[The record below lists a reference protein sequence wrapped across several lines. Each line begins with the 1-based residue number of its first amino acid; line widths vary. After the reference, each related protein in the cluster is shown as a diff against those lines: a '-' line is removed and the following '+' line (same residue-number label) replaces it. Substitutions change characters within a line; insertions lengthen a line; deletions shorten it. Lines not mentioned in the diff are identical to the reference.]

1 MEEIINFQLE
11 EEWCLWYHKL
21 NSNDWTIESYDK
33 IMDIKTYNDICFM
46 LNRFENINCGM
57 FF

>member
-33 IMDIKTYNDICFM
+33 Y
-46 LNRFENINCGM
+46 
-57 FF
+57 